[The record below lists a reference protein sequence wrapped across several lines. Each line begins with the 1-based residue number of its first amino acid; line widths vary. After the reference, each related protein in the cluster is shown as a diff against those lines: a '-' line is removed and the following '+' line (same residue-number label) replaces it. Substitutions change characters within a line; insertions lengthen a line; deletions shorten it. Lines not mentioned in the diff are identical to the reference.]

1 MESNYKIA
9 YNAEWYKLKKLNP
22 LDLAKRLEIIYC
34 SEKNQLVVPFFEK
47 NYILDFENN
56 TIYRKEN
63 GETPKINDSIII
75 LNYLTH
81 SKDYI
86 VNTNKWVTLKEIPNG
101 GALFYPAFYKM
112 AIANLIEN
120 FGNDIYKF
128 KESSLKLGGKKINF
142 GDKGYEFK
150 VLPKINICV
159 VLWEGDDEILPNAT
173 ILFDPSIEHL
183 IHIETI
189 ISIGI
194 CISEK
199 LISISKI

>member
-9 YNAEWYKLKKLNP
+9 YNAEWCKLKKLNP

-63 GETPKINDSIII
+63 GETPTINDSIII

-128 KESSLKLGGKKINF
+128 KESSLKLGGKKNF